1 MVAAVMRI
9 AMQRDW
15 REVRDKVHT
24 FNDQYFGIPA
34 DDEKLYR
41 WFEQH
46 LSMGIIF
53 LSDDGLITGLH
64 ISDPVRNWDVL
75 AETAWYDPGR
85 DGIRLLREFIDY
97 GRECEVDEVR
107 MTTLN
112 TTPAGV
118 LTLLNRMGF
127 EEIERSHRL
136 TL

>member
-1 MVAAVMRI
+1 MRI

-15 REVRDKVHT
+15 REVRDKVHA
-24 FNDQYFGIPA
+24 FNDQFFHIPV
-34 DDEKLYR
+34 DSEKLYR

-46 LSMGIIF
+46 LSMGIIL
-53 LSDDGLITGLH
+53 LSDEGLITGLS

-75 AETAWYDPGR
+75 AETAWYDTGR
-85 DGIRLLREFIDY
+85 DGIRLLREFIEY
-97 GRECEVDEVR
+97 GREIGADEVR

-118 LTLLNRMGF
+118 LTLLQRMGF